1 MEKQLIE
8 KTKKAIKESKL
19 SEDTKIQL
27 LSLMDFINYPEVK
40 ERVLKILELEK
51 KVSDLELRYL
61 KEMNKRF
68 RDSDIFGY
76 EKESTVIPNNTRKQM
91 EPETP
96 PQPVTSPNTQDD
108 QRAVNNTPIQINTQQ
123 NPPQNNQ
130 VNTPPTVQPNVS
142 AV

>member
-1 MEKQLIE
+1 MEQQLIE

-19 SEDTKIQL
+19 SKDTKTQL

-51 KVSDLELRYL
+51 KVSDLELKYL

-68 RDSDIFGY
+68 RESDIFGY
-76 EKESTVIPNNTRKQM
+76 EKEGAVMPNNTRQQM
-91 EPETP
+91 ESGNP
-96 PQPVTSPNTQDD
+96 PQPITPPNTQDN

-123 NPPQNNQ
+123 NQPQNTQ
-130 VNTPPTVQPNVS
+130 ASPQPTAQPNVS